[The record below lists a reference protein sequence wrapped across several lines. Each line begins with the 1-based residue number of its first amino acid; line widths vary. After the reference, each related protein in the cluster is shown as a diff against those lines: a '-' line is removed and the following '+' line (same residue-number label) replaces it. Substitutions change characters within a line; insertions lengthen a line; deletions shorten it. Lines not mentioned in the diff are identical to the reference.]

1 MYKIIYIIS
10 IPKLCTRCFI
20 VLGKLCRRSSGW
32 IAWLGFW
39 FLRKFDAFGT
49 RRTLIRLKCFDWWG
63 KGPPFLYWP
72 RTKQICMHFG
82 TRRLPWISLRNFR
95 HMTDSC
101 WKCHRNSPQQI
112 GSRYTQNTTGCGA
125 TLYEVGISCAS
136 VPDRKFKPSR
146 EVQRRWTLR
155 EKTSEGW
162 KAWFIATDGG
172 DSFAIFKGCGCM
184 FSVFTV
190 AKQN

>member
-1 MYKIIYIIS
+1 MYAFWNS
-10 IPKLCTRCFI
+10 P
-20 VLGKLCRRSSGW
+20 
-32 IAWLGFW
+32 IAMNF
-39 FLRKFDAFGT
+39 
-49 RRTLIRLKCFDWWG
+49 
-63 KGPPFLYWP
+63 
-72 RTKQICMHFG
+72 TKK
-82 TRRLPWISLRNFR
+82 SR

-190 AKQN
+190 AKQNQNFEHLAGLCRRFAWQSRRKRGTKCCWLLWRCFKF